1 MPLLKDLQKAATMSR
16 IGKQPVAVPAGV
28 KATIAGNKVSIEGP
42 QGTLTMVHPDHVRVT
57 WNESEK
63 SLAVAIDPADLDD
76 PQVRADWGTT
86 RATLRNMVEG
96 VTKGYERS
104 LEVVG
109 VGWSA
114 AVAGKTIKL
123 VVGYA
128 NPIVLPI
135 PDGVKVSVDKTI
147 IKISGPDKQKVGQ
160 FAAEVRAQRKPEPY
174 NGKGIK
180 YTDEVIKKKQGKQ
193 FGA

>member
-1 MPLLKDLQKAATMSR
+1 MSR

-28 KATIAGNKVSIEGP
+28 KATVSGNKVTIAGP
-42 QGTLTMVHPDHVRVT
+42 LGTLTMEHPEHVKVA

-63 SLAVAIDPADLDD
+63 SVVATIDQKHKDD
-76 PQVRADWGTT
+76 AQVNADWGTA
-86 RATLRNMVEG
+86 RATIRNMIVG

-104 LEVVG
+104 LEIVG
-109 VGWSA
+109 VGWAA
-114 AVAGKTIKL
+114 AVAGKNLKL
-123 VVGYA
+123 TVGYA
-128 NPIVLPI
+128 NPILVPI
-135 PDGVKVSVDKTI
+135 PEGVKVTVEKAI
-147 IKISGPDKQKVGQ
+147 VRVSGPEKQKVGQ
-160 FAAEVRAQRKPEPY
+160 FAAETRSKRKPEPY

>member
-1 MPLLKDLQKAATMSR
+1 MEPPRSVSVKYVEAEKA
-16 IGKQPVAVPAGV
+16 VAVAPAPGHEENPETS
-28 KATIAGNKVSIEGP
+28 AY
-42 QGTLTMVHPDHVRVT
+42 
-57 WNESEK
+57 
-63 SLAVAIDPADLDD
+63 
-76 PQVRADWGTT
+76 WGTT
-86 RATLRNMVEG
+86 RALIRNMVEG
-96 VTKGYERS
+96 VTKGYERN

-114 AVAGKTIKL
+114 AVAGKNLKL

-128 NPIVLPI
+128 NPIQVAI
-135 PDGVKVSVDKTI
+135 PEGLKVTVEKQF
-147 IKISGPDKQKVGQ
+147 IKVSGPDRQKVGQ
-160 FAAEVRAQRKPEPY
+160 FAAEVRSKRKPEPY

>member
-1 MPLLKDLQKAATMSR
+1 MSR
-16 IGKQPVAVPAGV
+16 IGKQPVAVPSGV
-28 KATIAGNKVSIEGP
+28 KVAVQGRKVSVSGP
-42 QGTLTMVHPDHVRVT
+42 QGTLTLEHRPEITVKQADASVVV
-57 WNESEK
+57 
-63 SLAVAIDPADLDD
+63 AVDPRHADKTD
-76 PQVRADWGTT
+76 VNAYWGTT
-86 RATLRNMVEG
+86 RALLRNMMEG

-114 AVAGKTIKL
+114 AVAGKNLKL

-128 NPIVLPI
+128 NPILVAI
-135 PDGVKVSVDKTI
+135 PEGLKVTVEKQF
-147 IKISGPDKQKVGQ
+147 IKVVGADQQKVGQ
-160 FAAEVRAQRKPEPY
+160 FAAEVRSKRKPEPY

-180 YTDEVIKKKQGKQ
+180 YTTEVIKKKQGKQ

>member
-1 MPLLKDLQKAATMSR
+1 MSR
-16 IGKQPVAVPAGV
+16 IGKQPVSVPAGV
-28 KATIAGNKVSIEGP
+28 KVTVQGNKVTIGGP
-42 QGTLTMVHPDHVRVT
+42 QGTLTLDHPPQVAVK
-57 WNESEK
+57 WSENEK
-63 SLAVAIDPADLDD
+63 SIVATIPEGA
-76 PQVRADWGTT
+76 QANAQAKADWGST
-86 RATLRNMVEG
+86 RAHIRNMIEG

-114 AVAGKTIKL
+114 AVAGKNLKL

-128 NPIVLPI
+128 NPIMVAI
-135 PDGVKVSVDKTI
+135 PDGLKVSVDKAI
-147 IKISGPDKQKVGQ
+147 IKVQGPDKQVVGH
-160 FAAEVRAQRKPEPY
+160 FAATVRSKRKPEPY

>member
-1 MPLLKDLQKAATMSR
+1 MSR
-16 IGKQPVAVPAGV
+16 IGKKAVEVPAGV
-28 KATIAGNKVSIEGP
+28 KVAVQGAKVSVTGP
-42 QGTLTMVHPDHVRVT
+42 LGTLTLEPSRHVSVSFVEADKAVT
-57 WNESEK
+57 
-63 SLAVAIDPADLDD
+63 VAPA
-76 PQVRADWGTT
+76 PGQEENPETGAYWGTT
-86 RATLRNMVEG
+86 RALLRNMVEG
-96 VTKGYERS
+96 VTKGYQKD

-114 AVAGKTIKL
+114 AVAGKNLKL

-128 NPIVLPI
+128 NPIQVAI
-135 PDGVKVSVDKTI
+135 PDGLKVVVEKQFIKVSGSDR
-147 IKISGPDKQKVGQ
+147 QKVGQ
-160 FAAEVRAQRKPEPY
+160 FAAEVRSKRKPEPY